1 MNIKFSVVIPTHN
14 REKELSIAIQSVFNQ
29 TLLPSELIVIDD
41 CSSIPVSSEIFKS
54 APKMIRTKLL
64 RNNVSKGGNYSRNKG
79 IYASNGDWIAFL
91 DDDDEFLNNKLE
103 IIDSLIQ
110 KSKPN
115 IDIIYHPANYIMV
128 NENITYLTRPK
139 KFNNKESAFCQLLKK
154 NIVGATSMVIVKK
167 EVLIKV
173 GGFDEKLPAAQDY
186 ELWLNLAKHN
196 SIFYYTNE
204 ILTNYYSYTNKNS
217 VSKSF
222 NKMNEAFLHIEF
234 KHNDVLKNCSDKQLK
249 SFEQLKMGMRI
260 HKSYLNKNIFLAIK
274 LNILAY
280 FKFFKLKYLL
290 GAILSVFNLK
300 FILLIRKYLLISR

>member
-1 MNIKFSVVIPTHN
+1 
-14 REKELSIAIQSVFNQ
+14 
-29 TLLPSELIVIDD
+29 
-41 CSSIPVSSEIFKS
+41 
-54 APKMIRTKLL
+54 
-64 RNNVSKGGNYSRNKG
+64 
-79 IYASNGDWIAFL
+79 
-91 DDDDEFLNNKLE
+91 
-103 IIDSLIQ
+103 
-110 KSKPN
+110 
-115 IDIIYHPANYIMV
+115 
-128 NENITYLTRPK
+128 
-139 KFNNKESAFCQLLKK
+139 
-154 NIVGATSMVIVKK
+154 MVIVKK

-300 FILLIRKYLLISR
+300 FILLIRKYLLVSR